1 MGRRRT
7 QVKKQKVNFKRIRLK
22 LTRKTLGTILLVA
35 GVFSVSMGLLLP
47 SVQSVKLTS
56 ADISIGQISESI
68 DNDPIQIDESLL
80 KDNDNPEHFP
90 KRVIMPQLGIDV
102 ATDPAKIVNGK
113 WEVYEK
119 VGSYGL
125 GSGVPGSTGNTV
137 VFAHA
142 REGLFLP
149 LKSVKK
155 DMTIYVLTN
164 KEWYQYKVDEIKEVF
179 PHDVS
184 VIKPTDDETL
194 TLYTCTGFADS
205 KRLIVSAK
213 RLS

>member
-1 MGRRRT
+1 MGRHRFKT
-7 QVKKQKVNFKRIRLK
+7 KIKKLNFK
-22 LTRKTLGTILLVA
+22 RKTLGTILLVA
-35 GVFSVSMGLLLP
+35 GVFLLGLGLLIPTVL
-47 SVQSVKLTS
+47 SKKLLNN
-56 ADISIGQISESI
+56 DISIANVSESI
-68 DNDPIQIDESLL
+68 DDNPIQIDESLL

-90 KRVIMPQLGIDV
+90 QRVLMPQLGIDV
-102 ATDPAKIVNGK
+102 VIDPAKVVNGR

-125 GSGVPGSTGNTV
+125 GSGVPGTNDNTV

-149 LKSVKK
+149 LKSVEK
-155 DMTIYVLTN
+155 DMIVYVLTDN
-164 KEWYQYKVDEIKEVF
+164 EWYQYRVADIKEVF
-179 PHDVS
+179 PNDVS
-184 VIKPTDDETL
+184 VIKPTEDETL

-213 RLS
+213 RVV